1 MSATAQTLTGW
12 SNGEPSSLVR
22 RVRALSV
29 RRAVACL
36 ACAIA
41 CGGVAWNWATLLAG
55 ALHMGWVGPAAGLVA
70 GLWIA
75 GLIAGIDA
83 DEQRR

>member
-12 SNGEPSSLVR
+12 SSGEPGSFVRRLRASSVR
-22 RVRALSV
+22 RVA
-29 RRAVACL
+29 ACL
-36 ACAIA
+36 ACGIA
-41 CGGVAWNWATLLAG
+41 GAGLAWNWATLLAG

-75 GLIAGIDA
+75 GAIAGIDA
-83 DEQRR
+83 DEQGR